1 MSVAEFDRPGR
12 ALGPPTV
19 LRIELPRRFGFLL
32 AMHPFKVAYGGRNG
46 LKSWSFADAILALG
60 ANQRLRIVCGRQVL
74 KSLADSAHK
83 LLSDRIGALGL
94 GEYYEILENKIRG
107 RNGTEIGYAG
117 LSDQTAQ
124 SIKSFEAVDI
134 FWVEEAQAVKDEAW
148 ALLLPTIRAPNSEV
162 WVSFNP
168 DMDTDPT
175 WKRFVEHPP
184 QGAVVVRTTWEYA
197 KACGFF
203 TDKMEAQRQYDFKHY
218 PQDYRNIWEG
228 ECRAVVA
235 GAIYAREITEMVE
248 EGRIRPTPYDPRLP
262 VHTIWD
268 LGWND
273 AMSIIMVQ
281 KPTPSVLNVIN
292 YLEDSFKTYAEYVAD
307 LNALRYVWGTAWLP
321 HDGVNKDPKSGKS
334 AEDVLR
340 GLGRKVKIIG
350 RGDVEAGIR
359 QARMMFPRV
368 YMDNTTRKRDTG
380 FLGAARL
387 VDCLKR
393 YARNVPVSTGEP
405 ATPIHNQYSHAADA
419 WRGLATIVD
428 QIRNDGDVVMER
440 LPAFNQP
447 EPSMGMLS

>member
-1 MSVAEFDRPGR
+1 MTMLADAPVRKVR
-12 ALGPPTV
+12 K
-19 LRIELPRRFGFLL
+19 IEVDIPHKLAFLL
-32 AMHPFKVAYGGRNG
+32 ELHRYKVAYGGRG
-46 LKSWSFADAILALG
+46 GAKSWSFADALLTLG
-60 ANQRLRIVCGRQVL
+60 ATQRLRILCAREIQRSI
-74 KSLADSAHK
+74 KDSVHK
-83 LLSDRIGALGL
+83 LLSDRIETLGM
-94 GEYYEILENKIRG
+94 GGFYDILETEIRG
-107 RNGTEIGYAG
+107 RNGTEIFFSGLAG
-117 LSDQTAQ
+117 HTVE
-124 SIKSFEAVDI
+124 SIKSFEGVDI
-134 FWVEEAQAVKDEAW
+134 AWVEEAHTVPKKSWDI
-148 ALLLPTIRAPNSEV
+148 LIPTIRAANSEI

-168 DMDTDPT
+168 DMDTDDT
-175 WKRFVEHPP
+175 WQRFILNPP
-184 QGAVVVRTTWEYA
+184 PGAKVAKMTYA
-197 KACGFF
+197 DNPWFPAVL
-203 TDKMEAQRQYDFKHY
+203 EQERLHSFKTA

-228 ECRAVVA
+228 ECRTVVA

-307 LNALRYVWGTAWLP
+307 LNALRYVWGTDWLP

-334 AEDVLR
+334 AEQVLR

-359 QARMMFPRV
+359 SARMMFPRV

-428 QIRNDGDVVMER
+428 QIRNDGDVVMEK